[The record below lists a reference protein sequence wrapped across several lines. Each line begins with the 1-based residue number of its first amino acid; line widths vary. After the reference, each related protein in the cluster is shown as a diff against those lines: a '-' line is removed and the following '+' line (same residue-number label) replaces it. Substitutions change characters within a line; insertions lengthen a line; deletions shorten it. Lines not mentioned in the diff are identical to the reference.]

1 MKKDLEDEPMRHPSC
16 ECQECEKL
24 AQDLREAWKADRRA
38 LQARLEAV
46 AAASGRDSQRM
57 KVDWIFS
64 IAEMPD
70 DETRVLLEAQY
81 PRVAEARRNQE
92 RHRAITGH
100 WLGSRGWTVQDQ
112 ASMWWMLTRNGFPD
126 AI

>member
-1 MKKDLEDEPMRHPSC
+1 MCHPTC
-16 ECQECEKL
+16 ECHECEKL
-24 AQDLREAWKADRRA
+24 AEDLREAWQADRRE

-46 AAASGRDSQRM
+46 AASSGRDPRRM

-81 PRVAEARRNQE
+81 PRVAKARRNQE
-92 RHRAITGH
+92 RHRATTGH
-100 WLGSRGWTVQDQ
+100 SLGSRGWTVQDQ
-112 ASMWWMLTRNGFPD
+112 ASMWWMLTRNGP
-126 AI
+126 